1 MKDFIRL
8 IDELRKFENETPW
21 VEFKHNNYNPETI
34 GANISALANGAALHE
49 KRSAYY
55 VWGID
60 DKTHE
65 VVGTTNDFLSLKKG
79 NTELG
84 LWLRTMLSK
93 NADFEYHS
101 VDYSGKKVGI
111 LFISP
116 AEKQP
121 VVFQKLA
128 YIKIGTNTTKLH
140 EFPEVEARLWDRLR
154 NANFESRTAKFD
166 LELHEVAQ
174 FLEISDYVVMR
185 GLPQPAD
192 MEGIIHYLR
201 EEELVLR
208 QDNGLFAI
216 TNLGALLLARNINE
230 FSRISRK
237 AVRVSQYA
245 DSSRLNM
252 LKEHTGTKGYA
263 ADFERVMQYIDAL
276 LPSHEVIDGATRQTR
291 SAYPRLAIREVVANA
306 LIHQDFSITGAG
318 PTIEIFPNRI
328 EITNPGIPLI
338 DVRRFI
344 DNPPKSRNE
353 KLAALMRRFRLCEEL
368 GTGWDKIVLACE
380 KALLPAPRIDVYE
393 AGIKVTLFA
402 EMPFSNISMEDRLQ
416 ACYLHACIKYV
427 QGEQLTN
434 SSLRERFGLP
444 ASSSGTISRLIREA
458 VSRGLIKALDPAT
471 APKHMKYIP
480 EWA

>member
-1 MKDFIRL
+1 MRDFVKL
-8 IDELRKFENETPW
+8 IDELRKFENETSW
-21 VEFKHNNYNPETI
+21 IEFKCNNYTPETI
-34 GANISALANGAALHE
+34 GENICALANGAALHE
-49 KRSAYY
+49 KRCAYY
-55 VWGID
+55 VLGIE
-60 DKTHE
+60 DKTHD
-65 VVGTTNDFLSLKKG
+65 VVGTTKDFLSLKKG
-79 NTELG
+79 NQELE

-93 NADFEYHS
+93 NADFEYHC
-101 VDYSGKKVGI
+101 VDYLGKKVGLLLI
-111 LFISP
+111 AP

-128 YIKIGTNTTKLH
+128 YIKVGSNTKKLH
-140 EFPEVEARLWDRLR
+140 DFPEVEAKLWDRLR
-154 NANFESRTAKFD
+154 NVNFESRIAKFD
-166 LELHEVAQ
+166 LELQEVAKL
-174 FLEISDYVVMR
+174 LETSVYIEMR
-185 GLPQPAD
+185 GMPQPAN
-192 MEGIIHYLR
+192 MEGAIHYLM

-216 TNLGALLLARNINE
+216 TNLGALLLARNLND

-237 AVRVSQYA
+237 AVRVIQYA
-245 DSSRLNM
+245 DNSRLDM
-252 LKEHTGTKGYA
+252 LKENTGTKGYVV
-263 ADFERVMQYIDAL
+263 DFERVMQYIDAL
-276 LPSHEVIDGATRQTR
+276 LPSREVIDGALRQTR
-291 SAYPRLAIREVVANA
+291 SAYPPLAIREVVANA
-306 LIHQDFSITGAG
+306 LIHQDFAITGTG

-353 KLAALMRRFRLCEEL
+353 KLALLMRRFRLCEEL

-380 KALLPAPRIDVYE
+380 QALLPAPRIDVYE
-393 AGIKVTLFA
+393 EGIKVTLFA
-402 EMPFSNISMEDRLQ
+402 GMPFASIPMEDRLQ

-434 SSLRERFGLP
+434 SSLRKRFGLS

-458 VSRGLIKALDPAT
+458 VLRGLIKALDPDT